1 MVKPEFNVVTEND
14 TSPAWQRS
22 HGTYL
27 AGRAAI
33 DGVDALAREVE
44 GKWGAGRVRLLV
56 SADLREKFDRQRY
69 LFNQAIWHGGLED
82 VRQQS
87 ARMERAWR
95 AVDAAAT
102 QAGAQPLSPLVWET
116 VLENGSVAAIVRTN
130 DDARA
135 VVAEGRGVSVWT
147 LAEIARLLSAWPTI
161 AAAKE
166 VFQGAAVAAI
176 YDRGDPLDGIPDA
189 SSSLDDEI
197 PF

>member
-1 MVKPEFNVVTEND
+1 MSKPKPHAVTEND
-14 TSPAWQRS
+14 TSPAWQQT

-33 DGVDALAREVE
+33 DGADALAREVE
-44 GKWGAGRVRLLV
+44 QRWGAGRVRLLV
-56 SADLREKFDRQRY
+56 PTELREKFDRQRY
-69 LFNQAIWHGGLED
+69 LFDKAILHGDLEE

-102 QAGAQPLSPLVWET
+102 DAGKKVLAPEVWET
-116 VLENGSVAAIVRTN
+116 VLENGRVAAIVRTN
-130 DDARA
+130 DDARH

-147 LAEIARLLSAWPTI
+147 LEEIARLLSAWPTI

-166 VFQGAAVAAI
+166 HFQGATVAAI
-176 YDRGDPLDGIPDA
+176 YDRGDPLA
-189 SSSLDDEI
+189 SHLLDDDL